1 MYLDPSCCRYDQSMG
16 DLYFVTPWSED
27 TVRIRAWDNGCAQES
42 MALSG
47 WRHDPECADFPIL
60 NPGLT
65 GGEHD
70 HPCALY
76 MMQVPRSIACIIRR
90 YPTGQQALLQLCS
103 ASERA
108 IQLLHSI
115 PNFLWFIGPS
125 LIQATAGDQ
134 GQIHALLGKSRKAL
148 LEEFYDHVSGT
159 MLKLLQKLPVP
170 GLSSLDQRALLL
182 SALAD
187 EYCLSVLRHKRKCD
201 WEAVLLLVQHSDIL
215 HYSFVRRLFLDAHA
229 HTEVLHIL
237 PEVVSMYKDTVRLG
251 RGLGFEDAQE
261 IVLSCS
267 TWHSLRTLHDR
278 WTMRLNFSRQRL
290 AQEQLDEPLSSPPI
304 PGTSTIQPLNTERE
318 LLEEG
323 AIMKHCVGAYA
334 DAVRFGGVFIYRVL
348 EPERATLEI
357 RLGGSGAWNL
367 AQVRSYCNKA
377 VGGETIMAIQH
388 WLLEMQK
395 SISECYS

>member
-1 MYLDPSCCRYDQSMG
+1 MYLDPSYCRYDQSRG

-27 TVRIRAWDNGCAQES
+27 TVRIRAWGNGCAQES
-42 MALSG
+42 MVLDG

-60 NPGLT
+60 DPGLT
-65 GGEHD
+65 GGENG

-76 MMQVPRSIACIIRR
+76 MMQVPRNIACIIRR

-103 ASERA
+103 ASGRA
-108 IQLLHSI
+108 VQLLHSI
-115 PNFLWFIGPS
+115 PNFLWFIAPP

-134 GQIHALLGKSRKAL
+134 RQIHALLGKPRKAL
-148 LEEFYDHVSGT
+148 LEEFYGPVSGT

-170 GLSSLDQRALLL
+170 GLPSLDQRALLL
-182 SALAD
+182 GALTD
-187 EYCLSVLRHKRKCD
+187 ENCLSVLRHKKECD
-201 WEAVLLLVQHSDIL
+201 WETVLLMVQHNDIL
-215 HYSFVRRLFLDAHA
+215 HYPFVRRLFLDTRS
-229 HTEVLHIL
+229 HTEILHIL
-237 PEVVSMYKDTVRLG
+237 PKVVSTYKDTVRLG
-251 RGLGFEDAQE
+251 RRLGFENAKE
-261 IVLSCS
+261 RVLACS
-267 TWHSLRTLHDR
+267 TWHLLQVLHDR
-278 WTMRLNFSRQRL
+278 WTARLNSSLQRL

-323 AIMKHCVGAYA
+323 AAMKHCVGAYA
-334 DAVRFGGVFIYRVL
+334 DAVRSGGVFIYRVL

-357 RLGGSGAWNL
+357 RLSASDTWSL
-367 AQVRSYCNKA
+367 AQVRSYCNRA

-395 SISECYS
+395 NAPERRS